1 VLAQIPDLF
10 GPGVTAQMAYYET
23 EAGARVFSAG
33 AMDFP
38 AVLFTAPG
46 VTLLDNL
53 WRHMLE
59 GLPGSEVPEPQPP
72 SSSA

>member
-1 VLAQIPDLF
+1 
-10 GPGVTAQMAYYET
+10 M
-23 EAGARVFSAG
+23 FSAG

-38 AVLFTAPG
+38 AVLFTTAG

-59 GLPGSEVPEPQPP
+59 GLPGSEEPEPQPP